1 MGISAHGIRQR
12 LRRSVASCFT
22 GWSMRNMEA
31 KEEQEE
37 IITFYV
43 AECVIVIVRQL
54 VPALNLHDFLTFL
67 NYLPKRC
74 PVSVSVF
81 VT

>member
-1 MGISAHGIRQR
+1 
-12 LRRSVASCFT
+12 
-22 GWSMRNMEA
+22 MEA